1 MIENLLLQ
9 VFNGLV
15 NGAFYALLSLGLA
28 VIFGML
34 RVINFMH
41 GALYMLGAFGA
52 YLLTAWWGLPFWW
65 TLLAAP
71 ILVAA
76 IGLVFERLLLRRLY
90 DADLLYNLLLTFGLA
105 LAIQDA
111 MRIRFGMQGVPYG
124 APAALQGAVEIG
136 PLLFPAY
143 RLFVLAVSVLAC
155 LGTWWLIDRTRAGLI
170 IRAATERPMLT
181 RALGVDVDRWIP
193 AVFAFGVA
201 LAGLAGVLAAPM
213 RNVSPVMGADLIITT
228 FAIVVIG
235 GMGSILG
242 SVVTGFIVG
251 VLEALGAVYYPSA
264 ANLVVFILMAAIL
277 LVRPAGLFGSADA
290 G

>member
-1 MIENLLLQ
+1 MENVLLQ
-9 VFNGLV
+9 VFNGLI

-34 RVINFMH
+34 RVLNFMH

-52 YLLTAWWGLPFWW
+52 YLLAAQLGVSFWW
-65 TLLAAP
+65 AMVIAPLAVATLGVL
-71 ILVAA
+71 L
-76 IGLVFERLLLRRLY
+76 ERLFLRWLY
-90 DADLLYNLLLTFGLA
+90 ELDPLYNLLLTFGLT

-111 MRIRFGMQGVPYG
+111 MRLRFGMQGVPYS
-124 APAALQGAVEIG
+124 APPQLQGAVVVG
-136 PLLFPAY
+136 TMFFPIY
-143 RLFVLAVSVLAC
+143 RLFVLAFAIIIC
-155 LGTWWLIDRTRAGLI
+155 LTTWWLIERTRAGMV
-170 IRAATERPMLT
+170 IRASTEKPMLT
-181 RALGVDVDRWIP
+181 RALGIDVDRWIP
-193 AVFAFGVA
+193 PVFAFGVG

-251 VLEALGAVYYPSA
+251 VIAALGAVYYPPI
-264 ANLVVFILMAAIL
+264 ANTLVFILMALVL
-277 LVRPAGLFGSADA
+277 LFRPAGLFGSAEA

>member
-1 MIENLLLQ
+1 MENVLLQ
-9 VFNGLV
+9 VFNGLI

-34 RVINFMH
+34 RVLNFMH

-52 YLLTAWWGLPFWW
+52 YLLATQLGVSFWW
-65 TLLAAP
+65 AMVIAPLAVATLGVL
-71 ILVAA
+71 L
-76 IGLVFERLLLRRLY
+76 ERLFLRWLY
-90 DADLLYNLLLTFGLA
+90 ELDPLYNLLLTFGLT

-111 MRIRFGMQGVPYG
+111 MRLRFGMQGVPYS
-124 APAALQGAVEIG
+124 APPQLQGAVVVG
-136 PLLFPAY
+136 TMFFPIY
-143 RLFVLAVSVLAC
+143 RLFVLAFAIIIC
-155 LGTWWLIDRTRAGLI
+155 LTTWWLIERTRAGMV
-170 IRAATERPMLT
+170 IRASTEKPMLT
-181 RALGVDVDRWIP
+181 RALGIDVDRWIP
-193 AVFAFGVA
+193 PVFAFGVG

-251 VLEALGAVYYPSA
+251 VIAALGAVYYPPI
-264 ANLVVFILMAAIL
+264 ANTLVFILMALVL
-277 LVRPAGLFGSADA
+277 LFRPAGLFGSPEA